1 MLVGRR
7 SITFDVREKERV
19 SMAVQRSRLM
29 RLRRLGVTAAAFLAI
44 AIYWVVAFP
53 WALEPFGQA
62 RRIEEENHK
71 REARA
76 RALENRLD
84 VSTRMAEAI
93 KTRMGREHVLRE
105 KGYVK
110 KGEVLLRG
118 PGIGQPPD
126 R

>member
-1 MLVGRR
+1 
-7 SITFDVREKERV
+7 
-19 SMAVQRSRLM
+19 MAVQRSRLM
-29 RLRRLGVTAAAFLAI
+29 RLRRHGVKAAAFLGI

-53 WALEPFGQA
+53 WALDPFGQA
-62 RRIEEENHK
+62 RHIEEVNLK

-76 RALENRLD
+76 RALQNRLA

-93 KTRMGREHVLRE
+93 KTRPGREYILRE
-105 KGYVK
+105 AGYVK